1 MKTKTKFG
9 VVVMVGFAVF
19 CFLSAAINHGVAQ
32 ESPSRVRNCWCCIV
46 GKRVSLT
53 TMPDCQKQGGHC
65 FRSEQEASRYCS
77 SSHEPRHRVGCW
89 CAMGA
94 SQFPGY
100 NPDAKVTY
108 TSEGECAK
116 QGGHCFSSREEAE
129 HYVHTAQHRRHGQI
143 GCWCAT
149 GASQFPG

>member
-9 VVVMVGFAVF
+9 FVVMVGFAVF

-32 ESPSRVRNCWCCIV
+32 NRGPVSPVRTCWCCIGGSV
-46 GKRVSLT
+46 RLMTV
-53 TMPDCQKQGGHC
+53 PDCQKQGGQC

-77 SSHEPRHRVGCW
+77 SSSSHTPRHRVGCW
-89 CAMGA
+89 CATGA

-108 TSEGECAK
+108 TSEGECANM
-116 QGGHCFSSREEAE
+116 GGHCFSSREEAE
-129 HYVHTAQHRRHGQI
+129 HYVRTPQRRHGQ
-143 GCWCAT
+143 
-149 GASQFPG
+149 